1 MYTYFNMCLPFAVDE
16 DDKGEMPMNANTQ
29 LPDEWSLVPWEYTA
43 VCRYW
48 AHMIITC
55 GSAVIMPVGIGRVF
69 HGYRNLFL
77 GSEVVYGAWNQ
88 LGVIMEA
95 IGSDGGPTV
104 FYTAVPSTQFPDMAL
119 AGAICRTHGFGYIFL
134 KQDVAEVDAR
144 AQNQWGE
151 DELGWAIWDDPGTS
165 DTTKLRVEF
174 SDAALQRYVQS
185 GEVQFRGTNRGSAR
199 WYGTPGHES
208 LPMNLVDDVS
218 GDIMITVTEQP
229 HGAIHV

>member
-1 MYTYFNMCLPFAVDE
+1 MNLCSVLKRSRNYACVRQARCMYTYFNMCLPFAVDE
-16 DDKGEMPMNANTQ
+16 DDKEEMPMNANTQ

-55 GSAVIMPVGIGRVF
+55 GSAVSMPVGIGRVF

-104 FYTAVPSTQFPDMAL
+104 FYTAVPSNQFPEMSL

-151 DELGWAIWDDPGTS
+151 DELGKQYGMIRAQVQ
-165 DTTKLRVEF
+165 LRSCGWSSAMQPCRGMCSRVRCN
-174 SDAALQRYVQS
+174 SGAQT
-185 GEVQFRGTNRGSAR
+185 GEVPVGMVLMAMNRCR
-199 WYGTPGHES
+199 
-208 LPMNLVDDVS
+208 
-218 GDIMITVTEQP
+218 
-229 HGAIHV
+229 